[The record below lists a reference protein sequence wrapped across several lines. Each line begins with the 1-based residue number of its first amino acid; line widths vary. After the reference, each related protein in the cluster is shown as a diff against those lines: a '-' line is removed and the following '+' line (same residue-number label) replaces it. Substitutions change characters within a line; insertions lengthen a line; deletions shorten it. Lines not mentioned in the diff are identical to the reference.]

1 MVDRKP
7 DGAKADAN
15 REAPLD
21 VLIAGAAYVGLTA
34 AVSLKQARPG
44 LAIAV
49 VDAAPAGVWQ
59 RDGRASAIAA
69 AASRML
75 EQLGVWDEIAPEAQ
89 AITEMIIT

>member
-7 DGAKADAN
+7 KEAEAN
-15 REAPLD
+15 GSREAPLD
-21 VLIAGAAYVGLTA
+21 VLIAGAGYVGLTA

-59 RDGRASAIAA
+59 KDGRGFMLIGALPKAQLELLATTLAA
-69 AASRML
+69 RVA
-75 EQLGVWDEIAPEAQ
+75 
-89 AITEMIIT
+89 

>member
-1 MVDRKP
+1 MAGFGQDVRPVKAASGGPTKPRKDDAMVDRKP

-49 VDAAPAGVWQ
+49 VDAAPAGV
-59 RDGRASAIAA
+59 
-69 AASRML
+69 
-75 EQLGVWDEIAPEAQ
+75 
-89 AITEMIIT
+89 